1 METIAAVVLPE
12 PTHFIGRLP
21 EGDDDVTT
29 RVRLLKDVGDVF
41 ASAVWP
47 DVVGLPTPGRA
58 FAYHFDGA
66 VIDLV
71 RDETSRTVWRLDQNR

>member
-21 EGDDDVTT
+21 EGDDDFTT

-41 ASAVWP
+41 IAIQRSFIR
-47 DVVGLPTPGRA
+47 VVTRQG
-58 FAYHFDGA
+58 
-66 VIDLV
+66 
-71 RDETSRTVWRLDQNR
+71 